1 MSLKRS
7 ACSCV
12 TSEEEEFFFCI
23 ILPSDGPG
31 WRTIKIQSRDVSK
44 ADELKTLWGYM
55 SDILEHP
62 YEFASTRYPDVSWR
76 TPLGLLLRTREANC
90 NVCVSFFN
98 FEEPP
103 KSARAKSEL
112 AAIVLRRLPLK
123 SLGPFFVREASRN
136 KTHSKRAGVINGAK
150 KARKRKAAET
160 PARNT
165 KPRL

>member
-7 ACSCV
+7 ACSCA

-90 NVCVSFFN
+90 NVCVSFN

-103 KSARAKSEL
+103 RNARAKREL
-112 AAIVLRRLPLK
+112 AAIVLRRLPKK

-136 KTHSKRAGVINGAK
+136 K
-150 KARKRKAAET
+150 KARKRKAVET